1 MNAAPDGFPGPSN
14 RSRTQSS
21 RQRRDVERLEAVM
34 GEPAHVAVEQLAE
47 IGHAILEHRDAVDAH
62 APGKA
67 LIDVGID
74 AAGAQHVR
82 MHHAAAEN
90 LQPVL
95 AFAETNLALVAP
107 ALDVDLERGFGER
120 KERRPESHVDV
131 IDLEKRL
138 AEFVQDPFE
147 VAEMRT
153 LVDDETLDL
162 VKLRCVRGIG
172 IDPIGAART
181 DYA

>member
-34 GEPAHVAVEQLAE
+34 AEPAHVALEQLPQV
-47 IGHAILEHRDAVDAH
+47 GHAVFQHRDAVDAH

-74 AAGAQHVR
+74 VAGAQHVR

-95 AFAETNLALVAP
+95 AFAEADLALVAA
-107 ALDVDLERGFGER
+107 ALDVDLERGLGER
-120 KERRPESHVDV
+120 KERRPEPHVDV
-131 IDLEKRL
+131 VDLEERP
-138 AEFVQDPFE
+138 AELVQDPFE
-147 VAEMRT
+147 VAEMRA
-153 LVDDETLDL
+153 LVDDEALDL
-162 VKLRCVRGIG
+162 VKLW
-172 IDPIGAART
+172 
-181 DYA
+181 